1 MEEVML
7 NKCLRPILAGL
18 FLATV
23 VTAAA
28 AQDKVILSLQW
39 IPAANHFGIFAAKEE
54 GFYRDAGLDVE
65 VQRGYGSGE
74 SAKRVA
80 TGTADFGIADA
91 AAVIVG
97 RNNGLKVKQV
107 ASLYEK
113 SPNAIFYIKGTGINT
128 LKDMEGRSIG
138 ATAGEAS
145 LNLLP
150 ILATNA
156 GFDAKKITIMNVT
169 PSAKYASLVAKTVD
183 SIVAF
188 TNEAP
193 TIENAAEKTGQ
204 KIGQFVFSDYGVDYY
219 SLGFIASDRTIAD
232 RPDVVRRFLLATMK
246 GYAWSIKNT
255 TKAADDYMK
264 NFPESSREITLQ
276 QWDAALPL
284 ILSDNV
290 KKNGFGF
297 LEKGKMAETLRLI
310 VTSQKIDSSME
321 VTDIF
326 DTRFVPDV
334 KLTD

>member
-1 MEEVML
+1 ML

-18 FLATV
+18 FLAMV

>member
-1 MEEVML
+1 ML

-18 FLATV
+18 FLASV

-28 AQDKVILSLQW
+28 AEDKVILSLQW
-39 IPAANHFGIFAAKEE
+39 IPAANHFGIFSAKEE

-91 AAVIVG
+91 AAVIIG

-219 SLGFIASDRTIAD
+219 SLGFIASDRTIAE

-255 TKAADDYMK
+255 AKAADDYMK

-276 QWDAALPL
+276 QWDAALSL

-297 LEKGKMAETLRLI
+297 LEKDKMAETLHLI
-310 VTSQKIDSSME
+310 VTSQKLESSLE

-326 DTRFVPDV
+326 DTRFMPDV

>member
-1 MEEVML
+1 ML

-18 FLATV
+18 FLASA

-28 AQDKVILSLQW
+28 AEDKVILSLQW

>member
-1 MEEVML
+1 ML

>member
-1 MEEVML
+1 ML
-7 NKCLRPILAGL
+7 NKCLRPTLAGL
-18 FLATV
+18 FLVTV

-54 GFYRDAGLDVE
+54 GFYRDAGLEVE